1 MLFQLPASLKKDTR
15 LVRENSV
22 WNNLSYRQTTSM
34 ERCLLAL
41 LHWIFKTI
49 FLYRAKN
56 VNINRFINQFSA
68 FLMNEHHSLHSLKV
82 LK

>member
-1 MLFQLPASLKKDTR
+1 MKSKRKMLFQLPASLKKDAR

-56 VNINRFINQFSA
+56 VNITGSLINFQLF
-68 FLMNEHHSLHSLKV
+68 
-82 LK
+82 